1 MAIEKTYEGGPS
13 LSVPRPVYRVV
24 GDPKWLRTFPTRE
37 AAEKREAELA
47 AEADRASATPGSEVT
62 S

>member
-1 MAIEKTYEGGPS
+1 MAIEETFEGGPS

-24 GDPKWLRTFPTRE
+24 GDPKWLRTFPTRQ

-47 AEADRASATPGSEVT
+47 EQAAKSDTDGSA
-62 S
+62 